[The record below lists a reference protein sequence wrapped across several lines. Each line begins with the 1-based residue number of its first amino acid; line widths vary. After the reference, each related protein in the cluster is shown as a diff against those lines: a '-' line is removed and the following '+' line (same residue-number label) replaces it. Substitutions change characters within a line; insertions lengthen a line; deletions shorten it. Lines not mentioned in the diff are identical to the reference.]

1 MAFFGVEGHVVFF
14 AGGDRMAPV
23 SSCQRRRAAPAGGG
37 SKGGVITTER
47 HGPVALVVLDR
58 PEARN
63 ALTGAMIADLGQA
76 LADAD
81 ADPGVAAV
89 VLTGRDPAFCAGL
102 DLKDLARTY
111 RDVAAAPA
119 RRGGAD
125 APRIRRGLTPDT
137 TKPRIGA
144 VNGPAVTGG
153 LELALGCDFLIA
165 SERATFADTHA
176 RVGVM
181 PAGGMTIRLP
191 QLIGVNRA
199 RQMSLT
205 GDFVDAATACAWG
218 LVNEVVPHDELLPRA
233 CELAGAIA
241 ESDPAAIA
249 ELRAMY
255 AALAHRGD
263 DGVLPGRGPLVA
275 AVDGGAVRPGGVRGP
290 AGRDHRAGSS
300 QQAGR
305 PAAPSAGGA
314 QPGSMPAPFSIRRRS
329 TTIWVSMSWPAGR
342 RRSRSRGRG

>member
-1 MAFFGVEGHVVFF
+1 M
-14 AGGDRMAPV
+14 
-23 SSCQRRRAAPAGGG
+23 
-37 SKGGVITTER
+37 ITTER
-47 HGPVALVVLDR
+47 HGPVTLVVLDR

-63 ALTGAMIADLGQA
+63 ALTGAMLRSLADA
-76 LADAD
+76 LAGAD

-111 RDVAAAPA
+111 RDVAEAPA
-119 RRGGAD
+119 GEGG
-125 APRIRRGLTPDT
+125 APRITRGLTPDT
-137 TKPRIGA
+137 TTPRIGA

-176 RVGVM
+176 RVGVL

-205 GDFVDAATACAWG
+205 GDFVDAATAGAWG

-233 CELAGAIA
+233 FALAGSIA
-241 ESDPAAIA
+241 ESDPATVS
-249 ELRAMY
+249 ELRSMY
-255 AALAHRGD
+255 EALAHRGD
-263 DGVLPGRGPLVA
+263 AESYRDEARWSRRWMRDRFDPA
-275 AVDGGAVRPGGVRGP
+275 AFEARREGIIER
-290 AGRDHRAGSS
+290 GSS
-300 QQAGR
+300 QQG
-305 PAAPSAGGA
+305 
-314 QPGSMPAPFSIRRRS
+314 
-329 TTIWVSMSWPAGR
+329 
-342 RRSRSRGRG
+342 

>member
-1 MAFFGVEGHVVFF
+1 M
-14 AGGDRMAPV
+14 
-23 SSCQRRRAAPAGGG
+23 
-37 SKGGVITTER
+37 ITTER

-58 PEARN
+58 PESRN
-63 ALTGAMIADLGQA
+63 ALTAAMIAALATA

-81 ADPGVAAV
+81 ADPDVAAV

-111 RDVAAAPA
+111 EDVAE
-119 RRGGAD
+119 
-125 APRIRRGLTPDT
+125 APRGEEGGGGETPTIRRGLTPET
-137 TKPRIGA
+137 TTPRIGA

-191 QLIGVNRA
+191 ELIGINRA

-205 GDFVDAATACAWG
+205 GNFVDATTACAWG
-218 LVNEVVPHDELLPRA
+218 LVNEVVPHDELLPRSF
-233 CELAGAIA
+233 ELAGAIA
-241 ESDPAAIA
+241 ESDPAAVA

-255 AALAHRGD
+255 GALAHRGD
-263 DGVLPGRGPLVA
+263 EESYRDEARWSRRWMRDRFDPKAFEARRDGIIERG
-275 AVDGGAVRPGGVRGP
+275 
-290 AGRDHRAGSS
+290 ST
-300 QQAGR
+300 QQG
-305 PAAPSAGGA
+305 
-314 QPGSMPAPFSIRRRS
+314 
-329 TTIWVSMSWPAGR
+329 
-342 RRSRSRGRG
+342 